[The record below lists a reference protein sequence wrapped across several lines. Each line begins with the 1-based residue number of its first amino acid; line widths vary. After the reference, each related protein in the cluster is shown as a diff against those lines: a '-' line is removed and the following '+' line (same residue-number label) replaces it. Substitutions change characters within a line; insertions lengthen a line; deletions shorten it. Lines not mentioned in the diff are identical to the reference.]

1 MTYAFAIN
9 LEGNTV
15 TGFKQLE
22 ADAVSFKNKV
32 NQVSKD
38 INQNLGS
45 SFDNLGMSLSKLVK
59 GFIALE
65 GVRSFL
71 KIGTEMEQTNLS
83 FEVMLGNAEKA
94 KTMISELQQFAIV
107 TPFTTK
113 DIAEA
118 AKMLLN
124 YGVAEDKILSDIK
137 LLGDASGGTKEKF
150 DRMTYA
156 YAQIMATGRLMGQDL
171 RQLVDAGFNPLQEI
185 SRKTG
190 KSMMDLKKDMESG
203 NISAEMVRNAF
214 ISVTSEGGRFYKMME
229 RQSKT
234 VGGLW
239 STFIDTV
246 QLRAI
251 KLFNQFAPIFKKLI
265 ISFTELANIVS
276 PILGVIGELLLKIV
290 GILEKMWPVLKI
302 IVELFIAWGAL
313 KVFDYLVTGV
323 VSFFNYLVKLP
334 TLIAEI
340 GAGLNSWTLGL
351 AGSLVSIV
359 MIDQIIKQIK
369 SGGKYGEEL
378 AGPYRKEMGDIEK
391 QSFEMEKKGM
401 SSQDSATY
409 KSLWTRHKELS
420 DVIDDLS
427 GNNGYLT
434 RFFTITTEQVKGMFK
449 GMADKLGIM
458 PKPSTGTTGTTGG
471 MGAATQ
477 NAFNTSALSGAAGG
491 LGEAK
496 IIKIDFHAP
505 LMKVDM
511 PGGNGMDVVAK
522 APMTI
527 EMMLRLINNL
537 SQSQGSTM

>member
-1 MTYAFAIN
+1 MATYAFQIN
-9 LEGNTV
+9 LEGNTA

-22 ADAVSFKNKV
+22 ADATSFKNKV
-32 NQVSKD
+32 GQVSKD
-38 INQNLGS
+38 INENLGN
-45 SFDNLGMSLSKLVK
+45 SFNNLGASLGSLIK

-83 FEVMLGNAEKA
+83 FEVMLGNVEKA
-94 KTMISELQQFAIV
+94 QNLVSQIQQFAIV

-113 DIAEA
+113 DIADA
-118 AKMLLN
+118 ARMLLN
-124 YGVAEDKILSDIK
+124 YGVAEKNIMSDLK
-137 LLGDASGGTKEKF
+137 LLGDASGGVRERF

-156 YAQIMATGRLMGQDL
+156 YAQVMSTGRLLGQDL
-171 RQLVDAGFNPLQEI
+171 RQLVDAGFNPLQEM
-185 SRKTG
+185 SKKTG
-190 KSMMDLKKDMESG
+190 KSMMDLKKDMEAG
-203 NISAEMVRNAF
+203 LISSDMVRNAF
-214 ISVTSEGGRFYKMME
+214 ISATSQGGRFYNMME
-229 RQSKT
+229 KQSRT

-265 ISFTELANIVS
+265 ISFTKLANTVS

-290 GILEKMWPVLKI
+290 GILEKMWPALKI

-323 VSFFNYLVKLP
+323 ISFFNYLVKLS
-334 TLIAEI
+334 TLIEEI
-340 GAGLNSWTLGL
+340 GTDLNSWTLGL
-351 AGSLVSIV
+351 ASSLVSIV

-378 AGPYRKEMGDIEK
+378 AEPYRKEMGDIEK
-391 QSFEMEKKGM
+391 QSFKMEKKGM

-409 KSLWTRHKELS
+409 KSIWVRHKELS
-420 DVIDDLS
+420 DIIDDLN
-427 GNNGYLT
+427 GTNGYLT

-449 GMADKLGIM
+449 GIDDKLGI
-458 PKPSTGTTGTTGG
+458 PSTSATGG

-477 NAFNTSALSGAAGG
+477 NALNTSALSGAAGG